1 MEKREFLEKY
11 IADRHNTNCSK
22 WDGLKEK
29 FGEDGL
35 LPMWV
40 ADMEF
45 KTCDGITD
53 ALVERA
59 KQGIFGYGV
68 VPDEYYELFSKW
80 MERHHG
86 FSVKKD
92 WVRFCTG
99 CVTAIA
105 WMIHA
110 YTQPGDAC
118 LILTPV
124 YYPFHN
130 VVTNNNRKL
139 VTADLK
145 YENGYFSMD
154 YDAIE
159 QAITENDVKLF
170 LMCSPHNPAGRVWTE
185 EELDHVL
192 AICKKHNV
200 LVVADEIHQDIVFGE
215 NHFVPAAAVA
225 EGKYQDILL
234 VLNSSSKTFKPSF
247 PDPFSYHYY

>member
-1 MEKREFLEKY
+1 
-11 IADRHNTNCSK
+11 
-22 WDGLKEK
+22 
-29 FGEDGL
+29 
-35 LPMWV
+35 
-40 ADMEF
+40 
-45 KTCDGITD
+45 
-53 ALVERA
+53 
-59 KQGIFGYGV
+59 
-68 VPDEYYELFSKW
+68 
-80 MERHHG
+80 
-86 FSVKKD
+86 
-92 WVRFCTG
+92 
-99 CVTAIA
+99 
-105 WMIHA
+105 MIHA

-215 NHFVPAAAVA
+215 NNLCQQFVA

-234 VLNSSSKTFKPSF
+234 TFKSSSKTFNLQRL
-247 PDPFSYHYY
+247 DPFPYCILK

>member
-92 WVRFCTG
+92 WYVS
-99 CVTAIA
+99 A
-105 WMIHA
+105 
-110 YTQPGDAC
+110 
-118 LILTPV
+118 
-124 YYPFHN
+124 
-130 VVTNNNRKL
+130 
-139 VTADLK
+139 
-145 YENGYFSMD
+145 
-154 YDAIE
+154 
-159 QAITENDVKLF
+159 
-170 LMCSPHNPAGRVWTE
+170 PAV
-185 EELDHVL
+185 
-192 AICKKHNV
+192 
-200 LVVADEIHQDIVFGE
+200 
-215 NHFVPAAAVA
+215 
-225 EGKYQDILL
+225 
-234 VLNSSSKTFKPSF
+234 
-247 PDPFSYHYY
+247 